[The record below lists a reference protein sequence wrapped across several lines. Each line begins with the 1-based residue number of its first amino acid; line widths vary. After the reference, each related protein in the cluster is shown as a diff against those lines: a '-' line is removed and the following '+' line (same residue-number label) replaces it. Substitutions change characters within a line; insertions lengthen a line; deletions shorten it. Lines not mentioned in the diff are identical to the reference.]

1 MVHHWGKYELRTGRA
16 SAALQEAKVPLE
28 EKKAEQL
35 KQGAGVGQWDQG
47 PGCVC
52 LQASSLVPLLVFA
65 QLSGRSQP
73 VPAVPGERRNKTFQF
88 WGRLAWWQLQHQSK
102 GKAPG

>member
-1 MVHHWGKYELRTGRA
+1 MVHHWGKYELSTGRG

-28 EKKAEQL
+28 EKAEQL

-52 LQASSLVPLLVFA
+52 FQAQQPCPLVGVHT
-65 QLSGRSQP
+65 
-73 VPAVPGERRNKTFQF
+73 VVWKKPACPSCTGGEAEQDISVL
-88 WGRLAWWQLQHQSK
+88 GQA
-102 GKAPG
+102 GMVAAAAPE